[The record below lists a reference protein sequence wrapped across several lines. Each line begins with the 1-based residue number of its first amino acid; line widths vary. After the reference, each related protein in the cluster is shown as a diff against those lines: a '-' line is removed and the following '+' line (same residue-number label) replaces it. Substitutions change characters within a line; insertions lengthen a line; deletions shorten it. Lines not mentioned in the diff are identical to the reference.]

1 MNRNIVLLF
10 LIVLCGCTHRNQ
22 QTESVEEVVV
32 ARDTVIHLKDVLD
45 LSEEVRLSEIADSI
59 TYIPLETK
67 PDCLLGDNISFRFT
81 DNFILTV
88 PRLMFDWNGCF
99 KGQIGKQGQ
108 GPGEDPSMYAS
119 LLESKEHY
127 YTVGNKIIEYDR
139 NGKYTGK
146 EVSVYHLCSAQDSS
160 RVYSLFRNVEEAL
173 AENSIVLYQYP
184 DSLIWVN
191 NDFKVHHVTRV
202 VENGNIK
209 VGGIFSNKTDNFFPR
224 YKNKTLFYNFYND
237 TVFSVSSNG
246 LSPEWIIDLGE
257 YKLPNEITL
266 YKLGP
271 LMREAIHSS
280 AMNSSEL
287 MTKTDGKI
295 AVSNVYE
302 SDHYLFLF
310 YYKNYYFAAS
320 RNLPPQKLQLAIYD
334 KQTKKLTNV
343 KEARLIDD
351 FHNGP
356 KFFPTYGAFEEKLI
370 SVKWPYELKDYVEEH
385 RSSGK
390 LSPRLIELADNL
402 KNDDNPVLI
411 VVHLKKKM

>member
-1 MNRNIVLLF
+1 MKRNVILLLLVL
-10 LIVLCGCTHRNQ
+10 LCGCTHRNQ

-45 LSEEVRLSEIADSI
+45 LSEEVCLSEIADSV

-67 PDCLLGDNISFRFT
+67 PNCLLSNTLVFRFT
-81 DNFILTV
+81 NDVVMVGT
-88 PRLMFDWNGCF
+88 RLFDWNGNHI
-99 KGQIGKQGQ
+99 KAIGTRGQ
-108 GPGEDPSMYAS
+108 GVGEDPHLE
-119 LLESKEHY
+119 LLLKSKENY

-146 EVSVYHLCSAQDSS
+146 EVSTYLLRSALDSS
-160 RVYSLFRNVEEAL
+160 RVYSLFRRAEASL

-191 NDFKVHHVTRV
+191 NDFKVNHVARV

-209 VGGIFSNKTDNFFPR
+209 VGGIAWNPIFRFFSE

-266 YKLGP
+266 YKLAP
-271 LMREAIHSS
+271 LMREALRNRSVI
-280 AMNSSEL
+280 NSSEL
-287 MTKTDGKI
+287 ITKTDGKI

-302 SDHYLFLF
+302 SDHYLFFF
-310 YYKNYYFAAS
+310 YYKNYYFAET
-320 RNLPPQKLQLAIYD
+320 RNLSPQKLQLAIYD
-334 KQTKKLTNV
+334 KQTKKLTNI

-370 SVKWPYELKDYVEEH
+370 STMWAYELKDYVEEH

-390 LSPRLIELADNL
+390 LSSRLIELADNL

-411 VVHLKKKM
+411 VVHLKKSR